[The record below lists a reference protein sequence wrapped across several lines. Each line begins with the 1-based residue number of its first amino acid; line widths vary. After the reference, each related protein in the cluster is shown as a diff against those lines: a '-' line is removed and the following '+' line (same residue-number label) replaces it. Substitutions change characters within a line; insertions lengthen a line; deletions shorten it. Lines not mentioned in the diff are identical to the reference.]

1 MHAINLIIMIE
12 KLYKWFGK
20 APMIGRPITL
30 AYIGKRVKD
39 CIQKNKELKL
49 DKETSKLTGKELEG
63 AIKDQCRDIFKQ
75 EIQPIADE
83 NGLPE
88 EVVKPVRD
96 KFISELSKELSK
108 QAMKQITEKQPNNE
122 ENKDENKKEE

>member
-1 MHAINLIIMIE
+1 MIE

-39 CIQKNKELKL
+39 CIQKNKEVKL
-49 DKETSKLTGKELEG
+49 DQETSKLTGKELEG
-63 AIKDQCRDIFKQ
+63 VIKDQCRDIFKQ

-96 KFISELSKELSK
+96 KFIAELSKELSK
-108 QAMKQITEKQPNNE
+108 RAMSNITEKEQKKEGNE
-122 ENKDENKKEE
+122 EKKDENAGA

>member
-1 MHAINLIIMIE
+1 MLE

-20 APMIGRPITL
+20 TPMIGKPITL

-39 CIQKNKELKL
+39 CIQKNKDRKL
-49 DKETSKLTGKELEG
+49 DGETSKLAGKELE
-63 AIKDQCRDIFKQ
+63 AVIKDQCKDIFKA

-83 NGLPE
+83 HGLPD

-96 KFISELSKELSK
+96 KFIAELSKEISK
-108 QAMKQITEKQPNNE
+108 QAMSKVTQETP
-122 ENKDENKKEE
+122 KKEDNTNASNNQ

>member
-1 MHAINLIIMIE
+1 MIE

-39 CIQKNKELKL
+39 CIQKNKSVKL
-49 DKETSKLTGKELEG
+49 DKETSKLTGKELEDV
-63 AIKDQCRDIFKQ
+63 IKDQCRDIFKQ

-96 KFISELSKELSK
+96 KFIAELSKELSK
-108 QAMKQITEKQPNNE
+108 QAMSHVTEKEQKKENSE
-122 ENKDENKKEE
+122 EKKDEDKGA